1 MTQRAELSKLSE
13 VSEERSVNTPYH
25 RKVIRQAAQEAIVL
39 LKNNTILPIDLD
51 KIHSIAIIGENA
63 YYPQVLGGGSSSV
76 APHYAVSPLEGI
88 RQRVGKTA
96 EVVYAPGSFIH
107 KSLPN
112 PALDSCFTEDGDQGL
127 LMEFLTILI
136 CQESPPIS

>member
-1 MTQRAELSKLSE
+1 M
-13 VSEERSVNTPYH
+13 
-25 RKVIRQAAQEAIVL
+25 L

-127 LMEFLTILI
+127 LMEYFDNIDLSGKPTYKLTTKKVHFGWFDRSVPKVSQDRFSVRLSGFLY
-136 CQESPPIS
+136 QR